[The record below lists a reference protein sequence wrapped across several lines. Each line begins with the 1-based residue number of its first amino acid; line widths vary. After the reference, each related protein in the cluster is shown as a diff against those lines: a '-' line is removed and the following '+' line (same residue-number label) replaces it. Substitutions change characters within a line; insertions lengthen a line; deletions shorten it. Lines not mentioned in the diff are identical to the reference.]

1 MSICQPSRLICP
13 QCQNNVHFIELNIS
27 GYVANFETKP
37 SITFN
42 DVSHY
47 ARVGIICADCFS
59 RGDYVLVANEGELL
73 PTHII
78 EKALANSQKAHIKL
92 VQRS

>member
-1 MSICQPSRLICP
+1 MSQCEPSRLICP

-27 GYVANFETKP
+27 GYIANFDTKP

-47 ARVGIICADCFS
+47 ARAGIICADCFEN
-59 RGDYVLVANEGELL
+59 GDYVLVANDGDLL
-73 PTHII
+73 PTHIL
-78 EKALANSQKAHIKL
+78 EKALAKPHRTHIKL
-92 VQRS
+92 A